1 MKSYGVLLETI
12 ERFVQAGK
20 VFGPYT
26 RQDGRQIVIVRNDD
40 NSCRTVSYPKYIMEQ
55 HVGRQLDPN
64 SETVDHIDRN
74 HSNNDI
80 NNLRI
85 VPRSQ
90 HSKDDTRRVKLVDFN
105 CSMCGKKF
113 PRSPRLVRDKSK
125 KGRRGIF
132 CGRKCAG
139 RYARKLQ
146 LGLIEKFPVQPYLES
161 EYYRNVKNLASVAA
175 HLLEKYGL
183 DRG

>member
-1 MKSYGVLLETI
+1 MKSYGAILEAI
-12 ERFVQAGK
+12 DRFVRAGK

-55 HVGRQLDPN
+55 HMGRQLDPN
-64 SETVDHIDRN
+64 KETVDHIDRD

-90 HSKDDTRRVKLVDFN
+90 HSKDDTRRVKLVEFD

-113 PRSPRLVRDKSK
+113 QRSPRLVRDKSK
-125 KGRRGIF
+125 KGKRGLF
-132 CGRKCAG
+132 CSRHCAG
-139 RYARKLQ
+139 QYARRLQ
-146 LGLIEKFPVQPYLES
+146 LGLISKFPVQPYLES

-175 HLLEKYGL
+175 RLLEKYGL